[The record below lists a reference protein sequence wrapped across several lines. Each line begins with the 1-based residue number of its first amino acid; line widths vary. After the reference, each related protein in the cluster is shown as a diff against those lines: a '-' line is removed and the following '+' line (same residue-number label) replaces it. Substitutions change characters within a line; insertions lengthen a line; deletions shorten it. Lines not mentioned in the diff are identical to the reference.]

1 MEQSAPAYALGQSDT
16 RPWGDWR
23 VIDVGPGY
31 VVKRITVRPEQSLS
45 LQRHRHRDEHWLVVT
60 GTAQIVRGGET
71 FRLDAGGTARIAR
84 EEVHRVTNPGAVD
97 VVFIEVQLGTLLSED
112 DIERL
117 DDVYGRIPP
126 SDKRSGD

>member
-71 FRLDAGGTARIAR
+71 FRLDGSHCTRGGASR
-84 EEVHRVTNPGAVD
+84 HQP
-97 VVFIEVQLGTLLSED
+97 
-112 DIERL
+112 
-117 DDVYGRIPP
+117 
-126 SDKRSGD
+126 RSGRCGIYRGAARDVTVGR